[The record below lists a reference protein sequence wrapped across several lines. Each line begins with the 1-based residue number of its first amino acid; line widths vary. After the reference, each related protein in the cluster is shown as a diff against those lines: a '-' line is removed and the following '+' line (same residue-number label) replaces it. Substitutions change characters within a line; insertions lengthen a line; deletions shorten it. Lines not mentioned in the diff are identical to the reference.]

1 MDRKLS
7 AAGGPNLKV
16 SGVGCQVSGKK
27 NKKAKTWL
35 LDSASFFLVSSA

>member
-16 SGVGCQVSGKK
+16 SGVLPEADQVSGKK
-27 NKKAKTWL
+27 NKKPEH
-35 LDSASFFLVSSA
+35 